1 VVELINL
8 NYTLFIQIIVFLT
21 VLWVLTRFLFKPV
34 INTLDER
41 LEKTEGLNKKGK
53 ETEEDAKKKAEE
65 YEAGLKE
72 ARYRALEIRDHLKK
86 DGLEEEKKIIRAV
99 VKEAKDAVE
108 EKKGG
113 IYKDI
118 EYVKSELEK
127 RIEENS
133 RDIAEK
139 VLGRRIE

>member
-1 VVELINL
+1 MINL

-21 VLWVLTRFLFKPV
+21 VLWVLTRFLFRPV
-34 INTLDER
+34 IDTLDER

-53 ETEEDAKKKAEE
+53 EIEEETKKKAVE
-65 YEAGLKE
+65 YEDRLKE
-72 ARYRALEIRDHLKK
+72 VRYRALEMRDGFKK

-99 VKEAKDAVE
+99 AKEAKDVIE

-113 IYKDI
+113 VYKDI
-118 EYVKSELEK
+118 ERVKSELGK

>member
-1 VVELINL
+1 MISL
-8 NYTLFIQIIVFLT
+8 NYTLFIQLIVFLT
-21 VLWVLTRFLFKPV
+21 VLWVLTRFLFRPV

-41 LEKTEGLNKKGK
+41 LEKTEDLNKKGK
-53 ETEEDAKKKAEE
+53 EIEEEAKKKAGE
-65 YEAGLKE
+65 YEDRLKE
-72 ARYRALEIRDHLKK
+72 ARHRALEMRDGLKK
-86 DGLEEEKKIIRAV
+86 DGLEEEKKTINAAA
-99 VKEAKDAVE
+99 KEAKDIIE

-113 IYKDI
+113 IYRDI
-118 EYVKSELEK
+118 ERVKSELGK

>member
-1 VVELINL
+1 MINL

-72 ARYRALEIRDHLKK
+72 ARYRALEIRDH
-86 DGLEEEKKIIRAV
+86 
-99 VKEAKDAVE
+99 
-108 EKKGG
+108 
-113 IYKDI
+113 
-118 EYVKSELEK
+118 
-127 RIEENS
+127 
-133 RDIAEK
+133 
-139 VLGRRIE
+139 

>member
-1 VVELINL
+1 
-8 NYTLFIQIIVFLT
+8 
-21 VLWVLTRFLFKPV
+21 LTRFLFRPV

-41 LEKTEGLNKKGK
+41 LEKIEGLNKKGK
-53 ETEEDAKKKAEE
+53 EIEEEVKKKTAG
-65 YEAGLKE
+65 YEDKLKE
-72 ARYRALEIRDHLKK
+72 VRHRALEMREGLKK
-86 DGLEEEKKIIRAV
+86 DGLEEEKKTINAAA
-99 VKEAKDAVE
+99 KEAKDIIE

-118 EYVKSELEK
+118 ERVKSELGK

>member
-1 VVELINL
+1 
-8 NYTLFIQIIVFLT
+8 
-21 VLWVLTRFLFKPV
+21 VLTRFLFRPV

-41 LEKTEGLNKKGK
+41 QGKTEGLNKKGK
-53 ETEEDAKKKAEE
+53 EIEEEAKKKAEE
-65 YEAGLKE
+65 YEYRLKE
-72 ARYRALEIRDHLKK
+72 ARHWARETRDGLKK

-99 VKEAKDAVE
+99 AKEVKDSIE

-118 EYVKSELEK
+118 ELVKSELGK

>member
-1 VVELINL
+1 MINL

-53 ETEEDAKKKAEE
+53 EIEEEAKKKAAE
-65 YEAGLKE
+65 YEDRLKE
-72 ARYRALEIRDHLKK
+72 ERYKALEIRDGLKK

-99 VKEAKDAVE
+99 AKEAKDVIE

-118 EYVKSELEK
+118 ERVKGELRK
-127 RIEENS
+127 QIEEDS

>member
-1 VVELINL
+1 LINL

-21 VLWVLTRFLFKPV
+21 VLWVLTRFLFRPV

-41 LEKTEGLNKKGK
+41 LEKIEGLNKKGK
-53 ETEEDAKKKAEE
+53 EIEEEVKKKTAG
-65 YEAGLKE
+65 YEDKLKE
-72 ARYRALEIRDHLKK
+72 ARHRALEMREGLKK
-86 DGLEEEKKIIRAV
+86 DGLEEEKKTINAAA
-99 VKEAKDAVE
+99 KEAKDIIE

-118 EYVKSELEK
+118 ERVKSELGK